1 HAELTRRH
9 SAYNLIRPS
18 PRPSGAPRALCAPA
32 SLAVTIR
39 RLFRYAF
46 SNGKSFRARG
56 AVVPEIHAIAAKFI
70 RKAKKRL
77 TRPLIRVTLDMDL
90 GRPKNLPTRSEG
102 FGMSHRTAPGTR
114 WSRHDGL
121 FYKSLLFAFSLV
133 VFVAAAGFG
142 AHAQTIE
149 VHHQLGTAAVPVHP
163 QRVVVFDFGVL
174 DSLDLLGIDVV
185 GLPKSNIPAYLA
197 KYGDDKYVNVGTLKE
212 PDYEAVNAL
221 KPDLIIISSRTAAH
235 YDELAKLAPTIYIG
249 PDFADYLG
257 SVKKD
262 MRTLG
267 RIFGVEDQ
275 VEAELAKIDAAVARV
290 RSLSQG
296 KSALIL
302 LITGGRASAYGP
314 GSRYGFIHDEFGVT
328 PVDDTI
334 VSSTHG
340 QSISWEY
347 VVGRDP
353 DYLFVIDR
361 DAVVA
366 GGAGQTARQ
375 VVENEL
381 VMLTRAYRNGH
392 IVYLEPSY
400 WYLSGGGLQ

>member
-1 HAELTRRH
+1 
-9 SAYNLIRPS
+9 
-18 PRPSGAPRALCAPA
+18 
-32 SLAVTIR
+32 
-39 RLFRYAF
+39 
-46 SNGKSFRARG
+46 
-56 AVVPEIHAIAAKFI
+56 
-70 RKAKKRL
+70 
-77 TRPLIRVTLDMDL
+77 
-90 GRPKNLPTRSEG
+90 
-102 FGMSHRTAPGTR
+102 
-114 WSRHDGL
+114 
-121 FYKSLLFAFSLV
+121 
-133 VFVAAAGFG
+133 
-142 AHAQTIE
+142 
-149 VHHQLGTAAVPVHP
+149 
-163 QRVVVFDFGVL
+163 
-174 DSLDLLGIDVV
+174 
-185 GLPKSNIPAYLA
+185 
-197 KYGDDKYVNVGTLKE
+197 
-212 PDYEAVNAL
+212 
-221 KPDLIIISSRTAAH
+221 
-235 YDELAKLAPTIYIG
+235 
-249 PDFADYLG
+249 YLG
-257 SVKKD
+257 SVKKNL
-262 MRTLG
+262 RTLG

-275 VEAELAKIDAAVARV
+275 FDAELAKIAAAVARL

-347 VVGRDP
+347 VVVRDP

-366 GGAGQTARQ
+366 GGACQPAPE

-400 WYLSGGGLQ
+400 WYLSGGGLQSLAMMIADIEQALSR

>member
-1 HAELTRRH
+1 
-9 SAYNLIRPS
+9 
-18 PRPSGAPRALCAPA
+18 
-32 SLAVTIR
+32 
-39 RLFRYAF
+39 
-46 SNGKSFRARG
+46 
-56 AVVPEIHAIAAKFI
+56 
-70 RKAKKRL
+70 
-77 TRPLIRVTLDMDL
+77 
-90 GRPKNLPTRSEG
+90 
-102 FGMSHRTAPGTR
+102 MSHRTAPATR
-114 WSRHDGL
+114 RSRHDGL

-142 AHAQTIE
+142 AYAQTIE

-197 KYGDDKYVNVGTLKE
+197 KYGDDKYVNVGTLQE

-347 VVGRDP
+347 VVVRDP

-400 WYLSGGGLQ
+400 WYLSGGGLQSLAMMIADIEQALSR